1 MAKTSRERVAEQF
14 RAAAD
19 KAAQALRTNAVG
31 SHDRELGLIIGLCRE
46 LGKLGLNVGLSDARP
61 AAVVRQSRSSGTSPG
76 DACATMRTS
85 EAPGLWITVD
95 ESAEFFEWADAEHR
109 HPVDD
114 PPGAAAVIS
123 EHAKARRSGPGE
135 AS

>member
-1 MAKTSRERVAEQF
+1 MGNLAPQGGSDRGTTGLVSRDPELQLLTGLSRELA
-14 RAAAD
+14 
-19 KAAQALRTNAVG
+19 
-31 SHDRELGLIIGLCRE
+31 
-46 LGKLGLNVGLSDARP
+46 KLGLNVGLSDARP
-61 AAVVRQSRSSGTSPG
+61 AV
-76 DACATMRTS
+76 MIRTS
-85 EAPGLWITVD
+85 QNPTLWITVD

-123 EHAKARRSGPGE
+123 EHAKTWRSGSGE